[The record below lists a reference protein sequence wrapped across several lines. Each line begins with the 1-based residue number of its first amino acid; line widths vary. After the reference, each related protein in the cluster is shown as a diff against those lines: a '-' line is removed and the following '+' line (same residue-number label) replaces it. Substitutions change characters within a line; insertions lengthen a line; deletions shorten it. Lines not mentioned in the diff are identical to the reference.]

1 MDSVRKILSFM
12 ENLDWQRVANFAPSL
27 AFHRPHAAKIF
38 VLDEDARQR
47 AYAKRNKPG
56 VSRFSVDSL
65 EAS

>member
-12 ENLDWQRVANFAPSL
+12 ENLDWQHVTNFAPSL
-27 AFHRPHAAKIF
+27 VFHRPRAAKIF

-47 AYAKRNKPG
+47 AHSKRNRLG